1 VPEHS
6 LSLQSLAPEKLPR
19 HVAIILDG
27 NGRWATSRGLPRIE
41 GHRKGAERLLDLFEF
56 FLSLNIPY
64 LSLYVFSTE
73 NWKRPRH
80 EIDAL
85 FQLLS
90 FFIDENLKILKK
102 NRIRMIVSGDI
113 SPLPAAIQNKLNG
126 AIVETAK
133 DYLLTVNLCLNY
145 GSRAEILRAAKD
157 AILFIQKGQTGQ
169 DLTDRIE
176 SISESQFEQYL
187 YTKDLP
193 DVDLLIRTAGEQRLS
208 NYLLWQSAYAELFFT
223 PVLWPDFSNDDMF
236 QALLDY
242 QRRIRKFGSI

>member
-1 VPEHS
+1 MPEHS
-6 LSLQSLAPEKLPR
+6 LPIQSLDPEKLPR

-41 GHRKGAERLLDLFEF
+41 GHRKGAEQLHDLFDVF
-56 FLSLNIPY
+56 LALNIPFLSLYI
-64 LSLYVFSTE
+64 FSTE
-73 NWKRPRH
+73 NWKRPRQ

-90 FFIDENLKILKK
+90 FFIDENLKIFKK
-102 NRIRMIVSGDI
+102 NKIRMIVSGDI
-113 SPLPAAIQNKLNG
+113 SPLSNAIQNKLNS
-126 AIVETAK
+126 AIAETAK
-133 DYLLTVNLCLNY
+133 NYLLTVNFCLNY

-157 AILFIQKGQTGQ
+157 AILSIHKNQTAQ
-169 DLTDRIE
+169 DLTERIE
-176 SISESQFEQYL
+176 SISESEFEQYL

-223 PVLWPDFSNDDMF
+223 PVFWPDFSKDDIF

-242 QRRIRKFGSI
+242 QKRIRKFGSI